1 MRLMKKKTFSGTFQI
16 WLQWWPVGQKSIL
29 TATLTQKIRRKGQ
42 SASHIKREVKWLDF
56 QEQKSPV
63 KISKFK
69 INWNSPTKD
78 IVINQDTNNSQTTL
92 SDENAF
98 APVTVPTDS
107 ITSLDSLTN
116 AVPEQPITIKAKVFN
131 LTQPKKIITCNK
143 TKLIK
148 QDGTLVEPTGQINV
162 VLWQDQV
169 DSIQEG
175 QTYIF
180 KHIKEKDNPYGEWCV
195 NPPKDTSNYSA
206 TVTPEHKD
214 SLPEVNVLP
223 NMINQIDAVICE
235 VKKMSFFKACFSCN
249 SKIIEKMAKETA
261 QDAEWQWNFNCV
273 KVSAIWDY
281 HS

>member
-1 MRLMKKKTFSGTFQI
+1 MTRL
-16 WLQWWPVGQKSIL
+16 
-29 TATLTQKIRRKGQ
+29 
-42 SASHIKREVKWLDF
+42 

-116 AVPEQPITIKAKVFN
+116 AVPEQYITRKAKVFN
-131 LTQPKKIITCNK
+131 LTQTKKIITCNK

-180 KHIKEKDNPYGEWCV
+180 KHIKEKDNPYGE
-195 NPPKDTSNYSA
+195 
-206 TVTPEHKD
+206 
-214 SLPEVNVLP
+214 
-223 NMINQIDAVICE
+223 
-235 VKKMSFFKACFSCN
+235 
-249 SKIIEKMAKETA
+249 
-261 QDAEWQWNFNCV
+261 
-273 KVSAIWDY
+273 
-281 HS
+281 

>member
-1 MRLMKKKTFSGTFQI
+1 MDTFITYNKSDFLKVCLICAYFSTIIGCLDEIDEKEDLLGYISNMTPMMTSGSKKYFNCHINAKNQKKRAVCFSPKKRSKMTRL
-16 WLQWWPVGQKSIL
+16 
-29 TATLTQKIRRKGQ
+29 
-42 SASHIKREVKWLDF
+42 

-78 IVINQDTNNSQTTL
+78 IVINQDTSNSQITL

-180 KHIKEKDNPYGEWCV
+180 KHIKEKDNPYGE
-195 NPPKDTSNYSA
+195 
-206 TVTPEHKD
+206 
-214 SLPEVNVLP
+214 
-223 NMINQIDAVICE
+223 
-235 VKKMSFFKACFSCN
+235 
-249 SKIIEKMAKETA
+249 
-261 QDAEWQWNFNCV
+261 
-273 KVSAIWDY
+273 
-281 HS
+281 

>member
-1 MRLMKKKTFSGTFQI
+1 MTGL
-16 WLQWWPVGQKSIL
+16 
-29 TATLTQKIRRKGQ
+29 
-42 SASHIKREVKWLDF
+42 

-69 INWNSPTKD
+69 IRWNSPTKD
-78 IVINQDTNNSQTTL
+78 IVINQDTNDSQTTL

-131 LTQPKKIITCNK
+131 LTQPKKIITCNT

-148 QDGTLVEPTGQINV
+148 QDGTQINV
-162 VLWQDQV
+162 VLWQDQA

-180 KHIKEKDNPYGEWCV
+180 KHIKEKDNPYGE
-195 NPPKDTSNYSA
+195 
-206 TVTPEHKD
+206 
-214 SLPEVNVLP
+214 
-223 NMINQIDAVICE
+223 
-235 VKKMSFFKACFSCN
+235 
-249 SKIIEKMAKETA
+249 
-261 QDAEWQWNFNCV
+261 
-273 KVSAIWDY
+273 
-281 HS
+281 

>member
-1 MRLMKKKTFSGTFQI
+1 MEFEKRADMPGCLDEIDEKEDLLGYISNMTPMMTSGSKKYFNCHINTK
-16 WLQWWPVGQKSIL
+16 
-29 TATLTQKIRRKGQ
+29 KIRRKGQ
-42 SASHIKREVKWLDF
+42 SASHLKRE
-56 QEQKSPV
+56 KSPV

-69 INWNSPTKD
+69 INWNSPRKD

-116 AVPEQPITIKAKVFN
+116 AVPEQPITIKTKVFN

-162 VLWQDQV
+162 VLWQNQV

-180 KHIKEKDNPYGEWCV
+180 KHIKEKDNPY
-195 NPPKDTSNYSA
+195 DTSNYSA
-206 TVTPEHKD
+206 TVTPEHED
-214 SLPEVNVLP
+214 ALPEVNVLP

-235 VKKMSFFKACFSCN
+235 VEKMSFFKACFSCN

-261 QDAEWQWNFNCV
+261 QDAE
-273 KVSAIWDY
+273 
-281 HS
+281 

>member
-1 MRLMKKKTFSGTFQI
+1 MTRL
-16 WLQWWPVGQKSIL
+16 
-29 TATLTQKIRRKGQ
+29 
-42 SASHIKREVKWLDF
+42 

-116 AVPEQPITIKAKVFN
+116 AVPEQPITIKAKVA
-131 LTQPKKIITCNK
+131 
-143 TKLIK
+143 KLIK

-180 KHIKEKDNPYGEWCV
+180 KHIKEKDNPYGE
-195 NPPKDTSNYSA
+195 
-206 TVTPEHKD
+206 
-214 SLPEVNVLP
+214 
-223 NMINQIDAVICE
+223 
-235 VKKMSFFKACFSCN
+235 
-249 SKIIEKMAKETA
+249 
-261 QDAEWQWNFNCV
+261 
-273 KVSAIWDY
+273 
-281 HS
+281 